1 MNQTSQAT
9 LPLTGVAEEH
19 HNQGS
24 SGGTSQSMSWDD
36 LDRYKLLRDLLI
48 RNNLMAELADRK
60 AAVLLAFV
68 GVASKV
74 VFDPIALMGRS
85 LYRELLDDP
94 GTGTVALVT
103 LVIALGA
110 AFGISTIRAVE
121 YAFRALRPTIIRDPE
136 PSRMFFADVAMTDR
150 STWERG
156 LMEAT
161 ADQLNHDL
169 AMQVHATAR
178 ITAAKHAYVNRA
190 INHIIRYSLPA
201 GLALYVIAS
210 LY

>member
-1 MNQTSQAT
+1 M
-9 LPLTGVAEEH
+9 GVPEVK
-19 HNQGS
+19 HNQGF
-24 SGGTSQSMSWDD
+24 SGGTNQSMPWDD
-36 LDRYKLLRDLLI
+36 LDRYKLLRDVFI
-48 RNNLMAELADRK
+48 RNNPMRELADRK

-94 GTGTVALVT
+94 GTGKVALVA

-110 AFGISTIRAVE
+110 TFSIPTVRAVE

-136 PSRMFFADVAMTDR
+136 SSQLFFADAATTDR
-150 STWERG
+150 VTWERG
-156 LMEAT
+156 LIGGT
-161 ADQLNHDL
+161 AAELNHDL
-169 AMQVHATAR
+169 AMQIHATSR
-178 ITAAKHAYVNRA
+178 ITAAKHAHVNRA
-190 INHIIRYSLPA
+190 INNIIRYSLPA
-201 GLALYVIAS
+201 GLALHLIAS